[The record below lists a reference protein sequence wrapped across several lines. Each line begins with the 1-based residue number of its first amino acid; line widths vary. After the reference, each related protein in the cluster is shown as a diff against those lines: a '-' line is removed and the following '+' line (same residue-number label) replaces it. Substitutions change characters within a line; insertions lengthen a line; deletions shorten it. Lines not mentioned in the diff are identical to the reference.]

1 MSQRYCEECK
11 TPNEPEYRF
20 CKNCGTPLQEPDI
33 LDSPV
38 AEVAQNDDSIN
49 EISAQDMAFFVG
61 KNGARIV
68 NKWNVM
74 GFLRRRFSW
83 CWPAFIWSFFFGLA
97 GTGFWFLY
105 RRMYKLGAVVLAAS
119 FALSSIG
126 ILSHSESIT
135 NLVVD
140 SADCIKQSTDWRT
153 GEVNEKELSFRLE
166 RVMEGEDAKRLAA
179 LSDLSEMFNLVCAVL
194 SGLFALLVYKRFAVS
209 KIKSY
214 GRKLTPLEL
223 SLAGGTSGGALTLGI
238 ILTMVAELSVLV
250 VVIMGA
256 FTL

>member
-11 TPNEPEYRF
+11 TPNEPEYKF

-33 LDSPV
+33 LDSPI
-38 AEVAQNDDSIN
+38 APIPQNDDSIG
-49 EISAQDMAFFVG
+49 EIEAQDMVFFVG
-61 KNGARIV
+61 KNGARV
-68 NKWNVM
+68 VQKWNMM

-97 GTGFWFLY
+97 GAGLWFLY
-105 RRMYKLGAVVLAAS
+105 RRMYKFGAIILAAS

-135 NLVVD
+135 NLVID
-140 SADCIKQSTDWRT
+140 SVDCIKQSTDFET
-153 GEVNEKELSFRLE
+153 GEVNERELSYRLE

-179 LSDLSEMFNLVCAVL
+179 FSDLSEMFNLVAAVVA
-194 SGLFALLVYKRFAVS
+194 GLFALAIYKHFAVS

-238 ILTMVAELSVLV
+238 ILTVVAELSVLV

-256 FTL
+256 FAL